1 MEGWECT
8 AAWVDCHEELKQY
21 LPGLWTKS
29 SLELGL
35 SSCTPG
41 VSVTPAVKHFSPHRT
56 WKRPSAMV
64 LYTIMCDLG
73 PFQRGPFTFGEWIK
87 KETVFSWPG
96 CFSSYLGS
104 WMKKS
109 RAYKSLEIDPT
120 MWGVIL
126 MPFSVGQVG
135 IFQLFSPPTT
145 NTWDLGKTLFTGKH
159 LLCSIIGTWCIN

>member
-1 MEGWECT
+1 MEGWECMPV
-8 AAWVDCHEELKQY
+8 WVDCHEELKQY

-41 VSVTPAVKHFSPHRT
+41 VSVAPAVKHSSP
-56 WKRPSAMV
+56 PQE
-64 LYTIMCDLG
+64 LEETICYGAVHNNMWS
-73 PFQRGPFTFGEWIK
+73 FQRGPFTFGEWIK

-109 RAYKSLEIDPT
+109 RAYKSLEIDPA

-126 MPFSVGQVG
+126 MPFSVGQVR

-159 LLCSIIGTWCIN
+159 FLCLIIGTRCIS